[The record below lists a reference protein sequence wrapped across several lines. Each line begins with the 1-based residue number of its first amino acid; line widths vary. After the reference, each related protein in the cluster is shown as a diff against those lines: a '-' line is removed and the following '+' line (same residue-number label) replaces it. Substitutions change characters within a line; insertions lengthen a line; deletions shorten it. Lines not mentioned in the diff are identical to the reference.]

1 MIKAIIAVFL
11 GILIGFLFTVFLIS
25 TARNGGRKKKNK
37 KKREFKKMLVAAV
50 LATYFLGVA
59 IGVFVTLKY
68 DFSQLGSLLTFI
80 AAPTT
85 GAILSY
91 CYVIRAENAIKLKQQ
106 YPKETEGYSVDINY
120 TSV

>member
-1 MIKAIIAVFL
+1 MIKVIIAVFL
-11 GILIGFLFTVFLIS
+11 GILIGFIFTVFLIS

-68 DFSQLGSLLTFI
+68 DFSQL
-80 AAPTT
+80 
-85 GAILSY
+85 
-91 CYVIRAENAIKLKQQ
+91 KQI
-106 YPKETEGYSVDINY
+106 PKYF
-120 TSV
+120 